1 MSKSSVWVLVIIGLI
16 IIFTITN
23 PKEQAHKDAVK
34 SKITSVLHK
43 NMSESKVSDDDTWG
57 KIGEGLGVLF
67 GGVIIDKLVDNFVS
81 CNNCIIFSLTTVT
94 LNDSTKIIGL
104 GVLGNVFIFANV
116 DDVLKD
122 YNNATGEPTK

>member
-81 CNNCIIFSLTTVT
+81 CNKTALF
-94 LNDSTKIIGL
+94 
-104 GVLGNVFIFANV
+104 FH
-116 DDVLKD
+116 
-122 YNNATGEPTK
+122 